1 LGSSDVEARRTSK
14 KYVCTFIFSMRT
26 GTPIEKLHVM
36 TKFLMIAVMSVLA
49 LYMFDIPVKK
59 GGPDII
65 GLMLLLALVFSLL
78 IISRTAK
85 HLVSSYLILA
95 VPVLF
100 SEFFWWLFLNSP
112 LPGAKVVFYLWPGF
126 LPIGISTVILVGV
139 FSLVYYKTQS
149 IGWSLTAGLLMWWF
163 SVMPSAFSFSP
174 AITWARIP
182 IGGSYPF
189 LLSQSSITVALSKAL
204 GFAVLIYT
212 SFLFL
217 LTTRDV
223 EIAGALRQLRL
234 SFRRAF
240 FVTLMFRNLN
250 TLLID
255 YQNIKIAQ
263 TARASSVLRK
273 SVFSKIIDLAQVS
286 IPLVATMIRRSTEM
300 GVALYARGFEA
311 SNSMT
316 DYKETKRLSAV
327 DFTIIGILAAFL
339 IYEVFLG
346 HSITALFMR

>member
-1 LGSSDVEARRTSK
+1 MPRA
-14 KYVCTFIFSMRT
+14 FS
-26 GTPIEKLHVM
+26 
-36 TKFLMIAVMSVLA
+36 
-49 LYMFDIPVKK
+49 
-59 GGPDII
+59 
-65 GLMLLLALVFSLL
+65 
-78 IISRTAK
+78 
-85 HLVSSYLILA
+85 VSSWA
-95 VPVLF
+95 
-100 SEFFWWLFLNSP
+100 
-112 LPGAKVVFYLWPGF
+112 
-126 LPIGISTVILVGV
+126 
-139 FSLVYYKTQS
+139 
-149 IGWSLTAGLLMWWF
+149 
-163 SVMPSAFSFSP
+163 
-174 AITWARIP
+174 TWARVP
-182 IGGSYPF
+182 VGVSYSFSLPQW
-189 LLSQSSITVALSKAL
+189 STMVALSKAL

-234 SFRRAF
+234 SFKRAF

-263 TARASSVLRK
+263 TARASSVVRK
-273 SVFSKIIDLAQVS
+273 SVFSKIIDLAHLS

-311 SNSMT
+311 SKSMT
-316 DYKETKRLSAV
+316 DYKETKRLSAM
-327 DFTIIGILAAFL
+327 DFTIMGILAAFL

>member
-1 LGSSDVEARRTSK
+1 MASSDVEARRTSK

-26 GTPIEKLHVM
+26 GTPIEKLHVI
-36 TKFLMIAVMSVLA
+36 TKFIMIALMSVLA
-49 LYMFDIPVKK
+49 LYMFDISALK

-65 GLMLLLALVFSLL
+65 RLILLLALVFSLL

-85 HLVSSYLILA
+85 HLVNSYLILA

-112 LPGAKVVFYLWPGF
+112 LPGPKVIFYLWPGF
-126 LPIGISTVILVGV
+126 FPIGISTVILIGV
-139 FSLVYYKTQS
+139 FALVYYKTQS
-149 IGWSLTAGLLMWWF
+149 VGWSLAAGLLMWWF
-163 SVMPSAFSFSP
+163 TVMPSAFSFSP
-174 AITWARIP
+174 VATWVRIP
-182 IGGSYPF
+182 LGASYQF
-189 LLSQSSITVALSKAL
+189 LLSQSSIVVAFAKAL
-204 GFAVLIYT
+204 GFGVLIYT

-234 SFRRAF
+234 SFRKAF

-250 TLLID
+250 TILID

-263 TARASSVLRK
+263 TARGSSVVRK
-273 SVFSKIIDLAQVS
+273 SIFSKIIDLAHLS

-316 DYKETKRLSAV
+316 DYKETRKLSAV
-327 DFTIIGILAAFL
+327 DLTIMAILAAFL
-339 IYEVFLG
+339 IYEVILG
-346 HSITALFMR
+346 HSISALFMR